1 MRRQLGRQAI
11 FACCLVIGIAAG
23 GMAVANDKTLPRAGN
38 AVTGAGADIDFGD
51 DSSQWANDGEC
62 DDPRFEGTGMHGVL
76 LDEDLKRDAT
86 DCRAALAAGTVRYTG
101 GTSAAAAKTP
111 VGTPHP
117 SGIDFGDDSSQW
129 ANDDECDDPRFRGR
143 AASSVLISED
153 LMKDASDC
161 RAAFDRGE
169 LSFREVYRDSYAAG
183 APFSTE
189 GIDFGSNDS
198 QWANDDECDDP
209 RFEGP
214 GTGIT
219 VDPAGLLAD
228 ADDCRKAFIAGRAA
242 LRPQDEIDRIGQE

>member
-1 MRRQLGRQAI
+1 MIRPLSRRATI
-11 FACCLVIGIAAG
+11 ACCLIAGIAIAG
-23 GMAVANDKTLPRAGN
+23 VASANEKKLPHTGGAVVGANT
-38 AVTGAGADIDFGD
+38 DIDFGD

-62 DDPRFEGTGMHGVL
+62 DDPRFEGSGMNGVL

-86 DCRAALAAGTVRYTG
+86 DCRNALAAGTIRYTG
-101 GTSAAAAKTP
+101 GSAAAAAKTP
-111 VGTPHP
+111 VGTPHS

-129 ANDDECDDPRFRGR
+129 ANDGECDDPRFRGR
-143 AASSVLISED
+143 GVSSVLISAD

-169 LSFREVYRDSYAAG
+169 LSFREVYRDDYVRR
-183 APFSTE
+183 APYSTE
-189 GIDFGSNDS
+189 GIDFGGNGS
-198 QWANDDECDDP
+198 QWANDGECDDP

-219 VDPAGLLAD
+219 VDPDGRLAD

-242 LRPQDEIDRIGQE
+242 LRPQDEIDRIGQH